1 MLLVLTEDN
10 MRKIFKSILCI
21 TLSLIMLGAALTPA
35 VFAALD
41 DPLDGRLEK
50 STVRGINSVQEDT
63 DYQHADKFLAGGYT
77 IAEMIDVSSHNGNIN
92 WSAVAASGIKYAI
105 IRAGWRGY
113 GDEGTLNTDTKFAE
127 NIRGAI
133 AAGINVGVYFYTQA
147 TNNKEA
153 IAEAEY
159 TLGIISGY
167 DLKLPVAYDCEFASS
182 GGSYTGRFYEANLT
196 SDQIAS
202 MCNAFCDR
210 IKAAGYDAI
219 VYANPYMLT
228 SKINVSALGS
238 TPIWLASYSDTAK
251 WDGDYIMW
259 QYTGKG
265 TCDGISGYVDRS
277 FYYIKDGTKVED
289 FRVHSSKTTVYLG
302 ETGQVSAFID
312 RDYYVSLGCKVS
324 DVTWSSSDE
333 AVMTVASDGTLTAV
347 ATGSVT
353 ITGTVTVSVPN
364 PDAPGT
370 YVDMVLT
377 KYLNL
382 AATEKPP
389 EPDPANA
396 GSIIEMLLNFFM
408 MFAKLIARLFSAIA
422 GNAG

>member
-1 MLLVLTEDN
+1 MKKTF
-10 MRKIFKSILCI
+10 RSILCVV
-21 TLSLIMLGAALTPA
+21 LSLIMLCGALTPA
-35 VFAALD
+35 VFAAID
-41 DPLDGRLEK
+41 DPLGGRLEK
-50 STVRGINSVQEDT
+50 NAVRDINSVQEDAG
-63 DYQHADKFLAGGYT
+63 YQHADKFLGGGYT
-77 IAEMIDVSSHNGNIN
+77 IAEMIDVSSHNGSIN

-113 GDEGTLNTDTKFAE
+113 GSDGSLNTDKTFAE

-147 TNNKEA
+147 TNNAEA
-153 IAEAEY
+153 VAEAEY

-196 SDQIAS
+196 SYQIAS
-202 MCNAFCDR
+202 MCNAFCER
-210 IKAAGYDAI
+210 IKAAGYDTI

-238 TPIWLASYSDTAK
+238 TPIWLASYSETAK

-265 TCDGISGYVDRS
+265 TCDGITGYVDRS
-277 FYYIKDGTKVED
+277 FYYIKEGTKIDD
-289 FRVHSSKTTVYLG
+289 FRIHSSKTTVYLG
-302 ETGQVSAFID
+302 ETAQLSAFID
-312 RDYYVSLGCKVS
+312 RDYYTSLGCRVS
-324 DVTWSSSDE
+324 DVTWTTSDE
-333 AVMTVASDGTLTAV
+333 AVMTVSPDGTLTAA
-347 ATGSVT
+347 ATGQAT

-382 AATEKPP
+382 SASEKPP
-389 EPDPANA
+389 EPVPGGTDLS
-396 GSIIEMLLNFFM
+396 GMLEMLLNFFM
-408 MFAKLIARLFSAIA
+408 MLAKFFVNLFTSIA
-422 GNAG
+422 GRA

>member
-1 MLLVLTEDN
+1 MKKTF
-10 MRKIFKSILCI
+10 RSILCVV
-21 TLSLIMLGAALTPA
+21 LSLIMLCGALTPA
-35 VFAALD
+35 VFAAID
-41 DPLDGRLEK
+41 DPLGGRLEK
-50 STVRGINSVQEDT
+50 NAVRDINSVQEDAG
-63 DYQHADKFLAGGYT
+63 YQHADKFLGGGYT
-77 IAEMIDVSSHNGNIN
+77 IAEMIDVSSHNGSIN

-113 GDEGTLNTDTKFAE
+113 GSDGSLNTDKTFAE

-133 AAGINVGVYFYTQA
+133 AAGINVGVYFYTQE
-147 TNNKEA
+147 TNNAEA
-153 IAEAEY
+153 VAEAEY

-196 SDQIAS
+196 SYQIAS
-202 MCNAFCDR
+202 MCNAFCER

-238 TPIWLASYSDTAK
+238 TPIWLASYSETAK

-265 TCDGISGYVDRS
+265 TCDGITGYVDRS
-277 FYYIKDGTKVED
+277 FYYIKEGTKIDD
-289 FRVHSSKTTVYLG
+289 FRIHSSKTTVYLG
-302 ETGQVSAFID
+302 ETAQLSAFID
-312 RDYYVSLGCKVS
+312 RDYYTSLGCRVS
-324 DVTWSSSDE
+324 DVTWTTSDE
-333 AVMTVASDGTLTAV
+333 AVMTVSPDGTLTAA
-347 ATGSVT
+347 ATGQAT

-382 AATEKPP
+382 SASEKPP
-389 EPDPANA
+389 EPVPGGTDLS
-396 GSIIEMLLNFFM
+396 GMLEMLLNFFM
-408 MFAKLIARLFSAIA
+408 MLAKFFVNLFTSIA
-422 GNAG
+422 GRA

>member
-1 MLLVLTEDN
+1 MSKFF
-10 MRKIFKSILCI
+10 RKALCL
-21 TLSLIMLGAALTPA
+21 TLSLIMLCGALAPA
-35 VFAALD
+35 VFAAID
-41 DPLDGRLEK
+41 DPLNGRLEK
-50 STVRGINSVQEDT
+50 NIAKSANSVQED
-63 DYQHADKFLAGGYT
+63 DEYHHAEKFLGGGYT
-77 IAEMIDVSSHNGNIN
+77 IAEVIDVSSHNGTIN

-113 GDEGTLNTDTKFAE
+113 GDAGTLNTDSMFAE
-127 NIRGAI
+127 NVRGAI

-153 IAEAEY
+153 IEEAEY

-182 GGSYTGRFYEANLT
+182 GGHYTGRFYEANLT
-196 SDQIAS
+196 PYQIAS
-202 MCNAFCDR
+202 MCNAFCER
-210 IKAAGYDAI
+210 IKAAGYDAM

-228 SKINVSALGS
+228 SKINVASLGS

-251 WDGDYIMW
+251 WDGDYVMW

-265 TCDGISGYVDRS
+265 TCDGISGSVDRS
-277 FYYIKDGTKVED
+277 FYYIKEGTKIDD
-289 FRVHSSKTTVYLG
+289 FRIHSSKTTVYLG
-302 ETGQVSAFID
+302 ETAQVSAFLD
-312 RDYYVSLGCKVS
+312 RDYYTSLGCKVS
-324 DVTWSSSDE
+324 DVTWTSSDE
-333 AVMTVASDGTLTAV
+333 TVMTVASDGTITAI
-347 ATGSVT
+347 ATGSAT

-370 YVDMVLT
+370 YADMVLT

-382 AATEKPP
+382 SATEKPVD
-389 EPDPANA
+389 PDYSDA
-396 GSIIEMLLNFFM
+396 GNILEMILNLFM

-422 GNAG
+422 GSAD